1 MFSSLR
7 DFRRFW
13 LSCVCPFDHL
23 LTGTITLFDFPVFW
37 LWAFPMKIFVV
48 VSLCYFNFSFVSLL
62 SVSFRFRF
70 GNFLLSCL
78 LSRIFF
84 FLNKIVVGCFIY
96 TYRHRSISF
105 TENTLVKKNRTRQ
118 DTKFKG
124 INCAESHSQLIML
137 IYTFYSE
144 KCTLSLQ
151 FRYMCPTWT
160 SNTIYNP
167 AVYHF
172 SFCHAILCQGSK

>member
-1 MFSSLR
+1 MILD
-7 DFRRFW
+7 DFGYHVYVLLITCSQGPLNYLTFQSFDYERSRWRF
-13 LSCVCPFDHL
+13 LLLFRCVIL
-23 LTGTITLFDFPVFW
+23 IL
-37 LWAFPMKIFVV
+37 
-48 VSLCYFNFSFVSLL
+48 VSFHYS
-62 SVSFRFRF
+62 SFRFVSFPFRK
-70 GNFLLSCL
+70 FLTRNCY
-78 LSRIFF
+78 

-96 TYRHRSISF
+96 TYRHILF

-144 KCTLSLQ
+144 NFTLSLQ
-151 FRYMCPTWT
+151 FRYMCPKWT

-167 AVYHF
+167 AALHF